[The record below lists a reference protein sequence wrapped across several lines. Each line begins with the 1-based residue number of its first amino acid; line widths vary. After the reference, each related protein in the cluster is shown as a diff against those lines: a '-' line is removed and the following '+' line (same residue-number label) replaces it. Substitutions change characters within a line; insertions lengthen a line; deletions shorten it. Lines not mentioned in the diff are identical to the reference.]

1 MGVASSPG
9 PERPFPA
16 RRSIRSSFAVVVAV
30 PIVCLVAGWA
40 VAVLMTAGGSAVRN
54 ALLMRGHTDLAE
66 VALYAGG
73 GLVIVIVAVILMS
86 LFAGRVSRDVSGLET
101 TARRLADEKLPQIMM
116 RLRHEGPSPEGEQ
129 STIRLRPRT
138 AEVARAAAAIADL
151 QQTAIAAA
159 SDEASL
165 RNGVAQVFVS
175 LARRN
180 QSLLQRQL
188 RLIDAL
194 ERKAADPAALADL
207 FLLDH
212 LTTRMRRH
220 AENLIILSG
229 ANPGRSWSAPVPVI
243 DVIRGAAAEVEDYQR
258 IRVVTRTQDTVTG
271 AAVADMI
278 HLLAELVENAA
289 LFSPSD
295 TRVDVRA
302 QRVANGFVIEVED
315 RGLGIQSDLLRQLN
329 HQLANPPDFAFADP
343 DRLGLFVVAKLAA
356 RHGIRV
362 TLSASPYGGTTAVA
376 LIPHT
381 IVLPATEPGLDMRHS
396 AGELTSGP
404 EPRSGDSFVLT
415 GRTMAGWP
423 PSDEPAGQAELSP
436 VTTGPIGTVSPI
448 GAAAS
453 ASAARSLDLGTSY
466 DPGGPHDPDL
476 GGPHDPGF
484 GGPHD
489 RDFATPNVRDP
500 GGPHDRHPGGSQERG
515 GPLDPGE
522 HGSPVDPGGAAVI
535 AGSLSPAGLPVRGG
549 GTAAPAGQQQRAA
562 EPPTMGSSPAFPDL
576 PTLGDPRRD
585 SPAGPLEPDWP
596 AGADPL
602 PSQGGPPPGTD
613 GPAAGVSGPAH
624 SAGGPAASVGGSPAH
639 SAGGPAAGVSGLPE
653 RGSPA
658 SPGGLPRRGSV
669 FGSGGLPSRGGPF
682 AAEGPGGPAEPGAGA
697 PGGRGPSQPPRSAT
711 AGTYRG
717 LPRRVRQAN
726 LSPHLASA
734 SSPDVPEPA
743 LSPAPVPLPDRTPEE
758 ARAFV
763 ASFRTGWQRDEDTG
777 GNDSPRDED
786 RSDTLGPPDGNGAR
800 VTEQQDSAASPT
812 EER

>member
-9 PERPFPA
+9 PDRPYPA
-16 RRSIRSSFAVVVAV
+16 RRSIRSSFTIVVVV
-30 PIVCLVAGWA
+30 PVVCLVALWVA
-40 VAVLMTAGGSAVRN
+40 AVLVTPGGSAVRN
-54 ALLMRGHTDLAE
+54 ALLMRSHTDLAE
-66 VALYAGG
+66 VALYVGG
-73 GLVIVIVAVILMS
+73 GLLVVILAVIVMGA
-86 LFAGRVSRDVSGLET
+86 FARRVSRDVSSLET
-101 TARRLADEKLPQIMM
+101 TARRLAGEKLPHLMM
-116 RLRHEGPSPEGEQ
+116 RLRNEGTVADAEQ
-129 STIRLRPRT
+129 STIRLRT
-138 AEVARAAAAIADL
+138 AEITRAAAAIAEL

-188 RLIDAL
+188 RLIDTL

-271 AAVADMI
+271 SAVADLI

-302 QRVANGFVIEVED
+302 ERVANGFVIEVED
-315 RGLGIQSDLLRQLN
+315 RGLGIQGDLLRQIN
-329 HQLANPPDFAFADP
+329 HQLANPPDFALADP

-376 LIPHT
+376 LIPHS
-381 IVLPATEPGLDMRHS
+381 IVLPVAELGLDMRHS
-396 AGELTSGP
+396 AGELTGGP
-404 EPRSGDSFVLT
+404 AEPELRPSDAFVLT
-415 GRTMAGWP
+415 GRTTTAWSSP
-423 PSDEPAGQAELSP
+423 DEPAERADLSP
-436 VTTGPIGTVSPI
+436 PTHSPHSTGPLGTVSPI

-453 ASAARSLDLGTSY
+453 ASAGRSLDLGTSF
-466 DPGGPHDPDL
+466 DPGV
-476 GGPHDPGF
+476 
-484 GGPHD
+484 PHD
-489 RDFATPNVRDP
+489 RDPGAPGDRDVGEP
-500 GGPHDRHPGGSQERG
+500 PERG
-515 GPLDPGE
+515 N
-522 HGSPVDPGGAAVI
+522 PVDPGGAPVI
-535 AGSLSPAGLPVRGG
+535 AGSVGPVGLPVRGG
-549 GTAAPAGQQQRAA
+549 APMAGAHQQPVA

-576 PTLGDPRRD
+576 PTLGDPNRGGLAS
-585 SPAGPLEPDWP
+585 SPDQGRPTAAG
-596 AGADPL
+596 GL
-602 PSQGGPPPGTD
+602 PSRSGPPLTLG
-613 GPAAGVSGPAH
+613 
-624 SAGGPAASVGGSPAH
+624 
-639 SAGGPAAGVSGLPE
+639 GLPE
-653 RGSPA
+653 RGGPA
-658 SPGGLPRRGSV
+658 SPGGLPERGGPASTGGLPTRRSA
-669 FGSGGLPSRGGPF
+669 FGSGGLPPRGPF
-682 AAEGPGGPAEPGAGA
+682 TPGGPAEPAAGV
-697 PGGRGPSQPPRSAT
+697 PEGRSPAQPTRSAT
-711 AGTYRG
+711 GGTYRG

-726 LSPHLASA
+726 LSPHLANA
-734 SSPDVPEPA
+734 SPPDIAEQA

-763 ASFRTGWQRDEDTG
+763 ASFRTGWQRDEDDDDD
-777 GNDSPRDED
+777 NSLHDED
-786 RSDTLGPPDGNGAR
+786 RADTLGIPDGSGAR
-800 VTEQQDSAASPT
+800 ITEQQDSAASQT

>member
-9 PERPFPA
+9 PDRPYQA
-16 RRSIRSSFAVVVAV
+16 RRTIRSSFTVVVAV
-30 PIVCLVAGWA
+30 PVVCLVALWT
-40 VAVLMTAGGSAVRN
+40 VAVLVAPGGSAVRN
-54 ALLMRGHTDLAE
+54 ALLMRSHTHLAQ

-73 GLVIVIVAVILMS
+73 GLLVLILAVVLMG
-86 LFAGRVSRDVSGLET
+86 LFAGRVSRDISSLET
-101 TARRLADEKLPQIMM
+101 AARRLADEKLPQIMM
-116 RLRHEGPSPEGEQ
+116 RLRNEGPDPEAGRG
-129 STIRLRPRT
+129 TIRLRPRT
-138 AEVARAAAAIADL
+138 AEIARAAAAIADL

-271 AAVADMI
+271 SAVADLI

-302 QRVANGFVIEVED
+302 ERVANGFVIEIED
-315 RGLGIQSDLLRQLN
+315 RGLGIQGDLLRQIN
-329 HQLANPPDFAFADP
+329 HQLANPPDFALADP

-381 IVLPATEPGLDMRHS
+381 IVPPAAELGLDIRHS
-396 AGELTSGP
+396 AGDLTGGPAGP
-404 EPRSGDSFVLT
+404 EPRSGDAFVLT
-415 GRTMAGWP
+415 GRTTAAWS
-423 PSDEPAGQAELSP
+423 PSPDEATERAELSQLTP
-436 VTTGPIGTVSPI
+436 GPHSTGPLGTGSPIGT
-448 GAAAS
+448 AAS
-453 ASAARSLDLGTSY
+453 ASAGRSLDLGTSFDPGGPHDRDPGGPHDR
-466 DPGGPHDPDL
+466 DPGGPHDPDSPL
-476 GGPHDPGF
+476 RPG
-484 GGPHD
+484 D
-489 RDFATPNVRDP
+489 
-500 GGPHDRHPGGSQERG
+500 RG
-515 GPLDPGE
+515 GPADPG
-522 HGSPVDPGGAAVI
+522 SAPVI
-535 AGSLSPAGLPVRGG
+535 ADALSPAGLPVRGG
-549 GTAAPAGQQQRAA
+549 AQAPAGQQPPAA
-562 EPPTMGSSPAFPDL
+562 GPPTMGNSPAFPDL
-576 PTLGDPRRD
+576 PTLGGSGRGTPAESPDPVR
-585 SPAGPLEPDWP
+585 PAGMAGPL
-596 AGADPL
+596 
-602 PSQGGPPPGTD
+602 SQGGPSPG
-613 GPAAGVSGPAH
+613 A
-624 SAGGPAASVGGSPAH
+624 GSP
-639 SAGGPAAGVSGLPE
+639 PASVSGLPQ
-653 RGSPA
+653 RGDPPA
-658 SPGGLPRRGSV
+658 SVSGLPQRGDPPSSSGLPNRSQA
-669 FGSGGLPSRGGPF
+669 FGSGGLPSRGGSLT
-682 AAEGPGGPAEPGAGA
+682 AGAPGGPAEPAAGM
-697 PGGRGPSQPPRSAT
+697 PGDRGPSQPTRSSA

-734 SSPDVPEPA
+734 SAQDAPETA

-763 ASFRTGWQRDEDTG
+763 ASFRTGWQRDDDTG
-777 GNDSPRDED
+777 GDNSPHDEN
-786 RSDTLGPPDGNGAR
+786 RPDTLGTPDGNGAR
-800 VTEQQDSAASPT
+800 VTEEHDSAASQT

>member
-9 PERPFPA
+9 PDRRYPA
-16 RRSIRSSFAVVVAV
+16 RRSIRSSFTIVVAV
-30 PIVCLVAGWA
+30 PVVCLVGLWA
-40 VAVLMTAGGSAVRN
+40 AAVLITPGGSAVRD
-54 ALLMRGHTDLAE
+54 ALLMRRGSHLAE
-66 VALYAGG
+66 AALYAGG
-73 GLVIVIVAVILMS
+73 GLLVVVLAVILMG
-86 LFAGRVSRDVSGLET
+86 LFAGRVSRDVSSLEI

-116 RLRHEGPSPEGEQ
+116 RLRNEGPDADADQ

-138 AEVARAAAAIADL
+138 AEITRAAAAIADL

-271 AAVADMI
+271 SAVADLI

-302 QRVANGFVIEVED
+302 ERVANGFVVEIED
-315 RGLGIQSDLLRQLN
+315 RGLGIQGDLLRQIN
-329 HQLANPPDFAFADP
+329 HQLANPPDFALADP

-376 LIPHT
+376 LIPHS
-381 IVLPATEPGLDMRHS
+381 IVLPAAEAGLDMRHS
-396 AGELTSGP
+396 AGELTGGPAGP
-404 EPRSGDSFVLT
+404 EPRPSDSFVLT
-415 GRTMAGWP
+415 GRTTTAWP
-423 PSDEPAGQAELSP
+423 SPDEPAERAELSQLTP
-436 VTTGPIGTVSPI
+436 GPHSTGQLGTVSPI
-448 GAAAS
+448 GTAAS
-453 ASAARSLDLGTSY
+453 ASAGRSLDLGASLG
-466 DPGGPHDPDL
+466 PGGAPGRDPDSFSDRGDRAGPEGL
-476 GGPHDPGF
+476 G
-484 GGPHD
+484 
-489 RDFATPNVRDP
+489 
-500 GGPHDRHPGGSQERG
+500 ERG
-515 GPLDPGE
+515 GPFGLGDR
-522 HGSPVDPGGAAVI
+522 GSPVDPGGAPVT
-535 AGSLSPAGLPVRGG
+535 GGPLSPADLPVRGG
-549 GTAAPAGQQQRAA
+549 IPAPAGQQQPAA
-562 EPPTMGSSPAFPDL
+562 EPPTMGNSPAFPDL
-576 PTLGDPRRD
+576 PTLGDSGRGVP
-585 SPAGPLEPDWP
+585 
-596 AGADPL
+596 ADPPDPGRPASVAGL
-602 PSQGGPPPGTD
+602 PSRGGSAPGAGGPPP
-613 GPAAGVSGPAH
+613 
-624 SAGGPAASVGGSPAH
+624 SVT
-639 SAGGPAAGVSGLPE
+639 GLPE
-653 RGSPA
+653 RGGPS
-658 SPGGLPRRGSV
+658 SVTGLPERGGPPSPSGPPSRGSV
-669 FGSGGLPSRGGPF
+669 FGSGGLPSRGGAFTQGGQADP
-682 AAEGPGGPAEPGAGA
+682 GPGAM
-697 PGGRGPSQPPRSAT
+697 GGRGPAQPPRSAT

-726 LSPHLASA
+726 LSPHLANA
-734 SSPDVPEPA
+734 SPPDMTEPA

-763 ASFRTGWQRDEDTG
+763 ASFRTGWQRDEDPDD
-777 GNDSPRDED
+777 GNSTNNENRPA
-786 RSDTLGPPDGNGAR
+786 TLGIPDGNEAQ
-800 VTEQQDSAASPT
+800 VTEQQDSAASPA